1 MLADSRARQLTVN
14 FAGQWLGLRALPSAA
29 PAAQIF
35 PDFDDTLRQ
44 AFRREAELFFESIV
58 REDRNVIDLLT
69 ADYTFVNERL
79 AKHYGIPNIYGPA
92 FRRVTLGPEFDARR
106 GLLGKGAILTATSLT
121 NRTSP
126 VARGK
131 WVLMNILGTI
141 PPDPPANV
149 PELETSGKQANGAE
163 AADDVPVRVR
173 MEAHRSNAVCA
184 SCHRIM
190 DPIGF
195 ALESFDGV
203 GTWRTRDGH
212 HPVDNSGVFVD
223 GTKLDGV
230 SSLRG
235 VLLQY
240 SGQFVQTFTEKLLIY
255 ALGRDIDYRDMP
267 ALRSIVQQASRNEH
281 RFSSIVM
288 AIVNSDLFQRN
299 MRVESAASRN

>member
-1 MLADSRARQLTVN
+1 
-14 FAGQWLGLRALPSAA
+14 
-29 PAAQIF
+29 
-35 PDFDDTLRQ
+35 
-44 AFRREAELFFESIV
+44 
-58 REDRNVIDLLT
+58 
-69 ADYTFVNERL
+69 
-79 AKHYGIPNIYGPA
+79 
-92 FRRVTLGPEFDARR
+92 
-106 GLLGKGAILTATSLT
+106 
-121 NRTSP
+121 
-126 VARGK
+126 
-131 WVLMNILGTI
+131 MNILGTI